1 MSKYATSLNT
11 PLGCERVQL
20 DLSKLLS
27 RKVNTVELDGRVI
40 QENNYYTSS
49 SEINTSE
56 YSGNKTQLDALL
68 SILNSNKA
76 DK

>member
-1 MSKYATSLNT
+1 MNT

-27 RKVNTVELDGRVI
+27 REVNTLELDNKVI
-40 QENNYYTSS
+40 QENNYYSYIT
-49 SEINTSE
+49 ELNTSV
-56 YSGNKTQLDALL
+56 YSGTKTQLDALL
-68 SILNSNKA
+68 AILNSNKV